1 MIEMKK
7 IRNLKEIK
15 VIPTDDKLKVYP
27 DDNPNHVAHVNGYV
41 ICTKKSFSHYTNVSP
56 GYTLEDLKQL
66 LKELRKVIRHESN
79 KQL

>member
-1 MIEMKK
+1 MKK

-15 VIPTDDKLKVYP
+15 VKPTDDQLRVHIVNSPY
-27 DDNPNHVAHVNGYV
+27 HVAHVNGYV
-41 ICTKKSFSHYTNVSP
+41 IYTKKSFSHYTNVSP